1 MSAELQSNR
10 MPGATITA
18 EEDASRLGRGEQAI
32 GFNPRTPRP
41 LDDPFFIDPTA
52 NFENPAPLLDLERP
66 NIFNNLSYP
75 IDLGSS
81 IYKHAMRISI
91 FKQKASKR
99 DIGIADNTTPD
110 DFNYRAGQNAGGDL
124 ITKETVAI
132 AGGVALTRR
141 AAQNIVGGGNF
152 AERAAVGVGT
162 TVIALGGVA
171 LTNVQSQTR
180 KTEKRPLAYINLY
193 IPETLNFV
201 DKHDYDSVSI
211 TDTLG
216 VAGALQN
223 PINNAT
229 ELLARA
235 TQLSGTGIGD
245 NIVRLGL
252 FASGYALNPM
262 LEVLYKGPK
271 NREYIFSFKFIPRN
285 SDEADEIQKIIKT
298 LRFHSAPEYEQ
309 ATGASRYLI
318 PPSEFEIEFLDL
330 DGTEANRN
338 TKLPR
343 LTSSFLTNVDVN
355 YASSGQ
361 YSTFTDG
368 NPIEIM
374 VQLSFTEN
382 LLLTKADIE
391 RGY

>member
-1 MSAELQSNR
+1 MGFLQNLPSIGDAAN
-10 MPGATITA
+10 ATGLRSQGTRDIA
-18 EEDASRLGRGEQAI
+18 VPEVSQNSPLNALEE
-32 GFNPRTPRP
+32 FNKLPH
-41 LDDPFFIDPTA
+41 
-52 NFENPAPLLDLERP
+52 
-66 NIFNNLSYP
+66 LSYP
-75 IDLGSS
+75 KDLGTSS
-81 IYKHAMRISI
+81 IYKHAMRIYI
-91 FKQKASKR
+91 FKQSISPNKKGVL
-99 DIGIADNTTPD
+99 GITTEE
-110 DFNYRAGQNAGGDL
+110 DFNYKAGQTGGEVGFGGGASV
-124 ITKETVAI
+124 IIGTKLVETTRRNLTEVSKATAIVNLGAAI
-132 AGGVALTRR
+132 AP
-141 AAQNIVGGGNF
+141 
-152 AERAAVGVGT
+152 
-162 TVIALGGVA
+162 TVIALAGVA
-171 LTNVQSQTR
+171 VTKVQSQTR
-180 KTEKRPLAYINLY
+180 KTEKTPLAYINLY

-223 PINNAT
+223 PIKNAT
-229 ELLARA
+229 ELAA
-235 TQLSGTGIGD
+235 KAAQLGTGIGD
-245 NIVRLGL
+245 NIVGLGL
-252 FASGYALNPM
+252 FATNGYALNPM

-271 NREYIFSFKFIPRN
+271 NREYVFSFKFIPRN
-285 SDEADEIQKIIKT
+285 SDEAEEIRKIIKT

-355 YASSGQ
+355 YAASGQ

-368 NPIEIM
+368 NPIEIV

>member
-1 MSAELQSNR
+1 MSAELQSNQ
-10 MPGATITA
+10 MPGATITV

-41 LDDPFFIDPTA
+41 PDPEVSK
-52 NFENPAPLLDLERP
+52 NSPLNALEELNDLP
-66 NIFNNLSYP
+66 HLSYP

-91 FKQKASKR
+91 FKQIASKR
-99 DIGIADNTTPD
+99 DIGVLGTTTEE

-124 ITKETVAI
+124 ITGKTVITTAVVKG
-132 AGGVALTRR
+132 AQV
-141 AAQNIVGGGNF
+141 AQNIVDGGNF
-152 AERAAVGVGT
+152 VARAAVAGIKTVAGV
-162 TVIALGGVA
+162 AAVA
-171 LTNVQSQTR
+171 LTEVQSQTR

-193 IPETLNFV
+193 IPETLQFV
-201 DKHDYDSVSI
+201 DRQDYDSVSI
-211 TDTLG
+211 TETLG
-216 VAGALQN
+216 LIGVGQEFNVTEIAGK
-223 PINNAT
+223 
-229 ELLARA
+229 LA
-235 TQLSGTGIGD
+235 QLGTGIGG
-245 NIVRLGL
+245 NIVGLGL
-252 FASGYALNPM
+252 FAKNGYALNPM

-285 SDEADEIQKIIKT
+285 SHEADEIQKIIKT

-309 ATGASRYLI
+309 ATGASRFLI

-330 DGTEANRN
+330 DGTEAKRN

-355 YASSGQ
+355 YAASGQ

-382 LLLTKADIE
+382 LLLTKADIK